1 MMRDVFYIAAVVAVR
16 KPDTVV
22 YYVVTNG
29 GVSVY
34 PSYMLLPEMVKKY
47 ICEHSVHSSSPA
59 DNLAII
65 ADLRGVE

>member
-16 KPDTVV
+16 KPDTII

-34 PSYMLLPEMVKKY
+34 PSYMLLPEMAKKY
-47 ICEHSVHSSSPA
+47 MIEHMVRASSPT
-59 DNLAII
+59 DNVVII
-65 ADLRGVE
+65 GDVWEE